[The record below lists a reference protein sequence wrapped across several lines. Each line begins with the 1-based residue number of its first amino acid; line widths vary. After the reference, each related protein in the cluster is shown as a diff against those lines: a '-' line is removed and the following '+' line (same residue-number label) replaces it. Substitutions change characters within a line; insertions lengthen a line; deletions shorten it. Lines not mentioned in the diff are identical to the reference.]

1 MADDDFIT
9 GQLPHLRQERPDP
22 VSADATATIAPG
34 QLTDAGYLGEE
45 DKSDSERAWDTA
57 KAAGVEIGAPMATGI
72 GATPLL
78 AAGPWGWLAY
88 AGIQVASGMGSN
100 AYAQKLRDP
109 EADWD
114 LGEGVSSG
122 VWSAVPGVGAGTI
135 AKLGKWG
142 TVGVRATEGA
152 VMGAGEA
159 TTRQFIQIA
168 QDKRENLDAFEIG
181 FSGLAGTA
189 IGGGLGRIEASS
201 GFNRLGVSTTDAK
214 KIQRRVEANVAKRV
228 KTIDGLLKNEGIEGD
243 LASSLRRERAELVDN
258 LGVIK
263 KGDKEYVDLLRK
275 KQKQAIADADKQ
287 LVDMLENAQQQPK
300 VGEGTVLRP
309 EGDTPKA
316 SVEAPKTAAPKQP
329 TKITKEQKLEI
340 LDRMGMSDD
349 ELASLIDPKTEILP
363 LNLKAFTEETDVQK
377 AMASVLEQI
386 GGAVKSG
393 RIKTD
398 KKSLIKAAV
407 DLRKKL
413 DPSTDSLAYAQQIAK
428 ESEDIIYKAAVAD
441 SMTFHAFNN
450 WSKRVNSGL
459 DMNDPAVIND
469 LLADIDRLGGFAEAS
484 STIGSSAGKLLQ
496 SRKVFKEQIAA
507 GVTNMERNAAKMEKT
522 LTNDLIK
529 YSDKLKPGEIKE
541 QLEKL
546 GGLKATR
553 AFINELRLVRDPSK
567 LGKLLEITRKSRFGR
582 FRDAYMELRYD
593 MILSSPQ
600 TQGAAALGNALMS
613 MYLPLNQ
620 AIGGLVTG
628 NLKATRHA
636 GRTMKYLFGAI
647 PDAYAAAKMAAK
659 HSQGEMALSTH
670 YEKVGQK
677 ALAMEA
683 TGLNNPLGETI
694 ENVGELVAFGP
705 KGLVFQDELYRHMF
719 AKAQVKALL
728 AEEYSELVR
737 TQAANPKGL
746 KDFIEGRMS
755 RYFVD
760 GKRFRTKQDVE
771 MEAIGKARE
780 SGLDADEAKDFVQ
793 KYTKDNWNDK
803 TSSEIDYL
811 RDFGDR
817 VTFQQELSGDFGL
830 FEAGGKKL
838 QELREK
844 SFVIQ
849 YIMPFIKTPV
859 NIFKEAGGTLSLSA
873 DMPFVG
879 GWWARSKAELQS
891 DNPMIRAQA
900 RGRQVVGAGLWASAV
915 YLATEKVLTGS
926 GPRDYKQREIKK
938 QTGWIPNAVNLSA
951 AKRLA
956 STGES
961 GGDQPGDE
969 YLSLS
974 RADPLATVSNL
985 AADVI
990 RMGEDNDMPQDA
1002 LSDVLVSISFG
1013 LSQAVASKSY
1023 LETVGNGLDAI
1034 VSGRFGEESMVEG
1047 VGEELIRGNTPAILN
1062 AIGRS
1067 EDPYLR
1073 EVNGPLEQL
1082 ANRLGPWSQSLD
1094 PKRDALGQKVPS
1106 GASRPKRELNTLLPT
1121 KLSRK
1126 TTDRAKLILEEVRGR
1141 YAFPE
1146 PTATFPGVDL
1156 RDLKNPETGQS
1167 AYDRWKQIYSET
1179 VIRGRNPGQA
1189 VVHAYEHPKVERLSE
1204 IPSGSVLDDLR
1215 YRTINSTLT
1224 AYREKALL
1232 QLVRDEYP
1240 ELREQLRH
1248 NREQLKAYSRG
1259 EKVSDEP
1266 LAPVLQQLI
1275 NNN

>member
-1 MADDDFIT
+1 
-9 GQLPHLRQERPDP
+9 
-22 VSADATATIAPG
+22 
-34 QLTDAGYLGEE
+34 
-45 DKSDSERAWDTA
+45 
-57 KAAGVEIGAPMATGI
+57 
-72 GATPLL
+72 
-78 AAGPWGWLAY
+78 
-88 AGIQVASGMGSN
+88 
-100 AYAQKLRDP
+100 
-109 EADWD
+109 
-114 LGEGVSSG
+114 
-122 VWSAVPGVGAGTI
+122 
-135 AKLGKWG
+135 
-142 TVGVRATEGA
+142 
-152 VMGAGEA
+152 
-159 TTRQFIQIA
+159 
-168 QDKRENLDAFEIG
+168 
-181 FSGLAGTA
+181 
-189 IGGGLGRIEASS
+189 
-201 GFNRLGVSTTDAK
+201 
-214 KIQRRVEANVAKRV
+214 
-228 KTIDGLLKNEGIEGD
+228 
-243 LASSLRRERAELVDN
+243 
-258 LGVIK
+258 
-263 KGDKEYVDLLRK
+263 
-275 KQKQAIADADKQ
+275 
-287 LVDMLENAQQQPK
+287 MLENAQQQPK

-309 EGDTPKA
+309 KEEFKLPVNPNTKKPY
-316 SVEAPKTAAPKQP
+316 PKTSEVYKKAKAKWEKATGKPVPAAKQP
-329 TKITKEQKLEI
+329 TTLTKEQKIEI

-441 SMTFHAFNN
+441 SMAFHAFNN
-450 WSKRVNSGL
+450 WTKRVNSGL

-507 GVTNMERNAAKMEKT
+507 GVTNMERNAAKLEKT
-522 LTNDLIK
+522 LTNDLVK
-529 YSDKLKPGEIKE
+529 YSDQLKPGELKE

-636 GRTMKYLFGAI
+636 ARTMKYLFGAI
-647 PDAYAAAKMAAK
+647 PDAYGAAKIAAK
-659 HSQGEMALSTH
+659 HSQGELALSTH

-705 KGLVFQDELYRHMF
+705 KGLVFQDEFYRHMF

-728 AEEYSELVR
+728 AEEYSALIR
-737 TQAANPKGL
+737 TQAADPKGL
-746 KDFIEGRMS
+746 NDFIEGRMS

-817 VTFQQELSGDFGL
+817 VTFQQELSGDFGW
-830 FEAGGKKL
+830 FEGVGKKL

-844 SFVIQ
+844 RFAIQ
-849 YIMPFIKTPV
+849 YILPFLKTPV
-859 NIFKEAGGTLSLSA
+859 NISKELGGTLSLSA
-873 DMPFVG
+873 EMPLVG
-879 GWWARSKAELQS
+879 KLWARSKAELQS

-900 RGRQVVGAGLWASAV
+900 RGRQVVGTGLWASAV

-938 QTGWIPNAVNLSA
+938 QTGWIPNAVNLSG

-974 RADPLATVSNL
+974 RADPLATISHL

-990 RMGEDNDMPQDA
+990 RMGEDNDMPQDW

-1034 VSGRFGEESMVEG
+1034 VSGRFGEENMIKG

-1067 EDPYLR
+1067 EDPYMR

-1106 GASRPKRELNTLLPT
+1106 GYSPLKRELNTLLPT

-1126 TTDRAKLILEEVRGR
+1126 TTDRAKLILEEVRGS

-1146 PTATFPGVDL
+1146 PTAAFPGVDL

-1179 VIRGRNPGQA
+1179 VHKGRNPAQT
-1189 VVHAYEHPKVERLSE
+1189 VVHAYEHPKVERLSA
-1204 IPSGSVLDDLR
+1204 IPSGSVLNDLR
-1215 YRTINSTLT
+1215 YRTINTNLK
-1224 AYREKALL
+1224 ALREKALAE
-1232 QLVRDEYP
+1232 LVRDEYP
-1240 ELREQLRH
+1240 ELREQLRR

-1259 EKVSDEP
+1259 EEVSNEP
-1266 LAPVLQQLI
+1266 TAPILQQLI
-1275 NNN
+1275 NPINLINNN